1 MSKIFMKDFNIIE
14 GERQSGKKNYIR
26 FLDSLSKKKGQKTF
40 YNVRIY
46 NPIMLGYDL
55 CFSKEDYQ
63 EVIDFIVRKD
73 LDIVKVRRTNENDV
87 DILCSKIF
95 YD

>member
-26 FLDSLSKKKGQKTF
+26 FLDSLFKKKEQKAF

-46 NPIMLGYDL
+46 NPIMRGYDY
-55 CFSKEDYQ
+55 CISKEDFQ
-63 EVIDFIVRKD
+63 EVFDFIDKKN
-73 LDIVKVRRTNENDV
+73 LDIISVRRTHGNDV
-87 DILCSKIF
+87 DILCSKIY